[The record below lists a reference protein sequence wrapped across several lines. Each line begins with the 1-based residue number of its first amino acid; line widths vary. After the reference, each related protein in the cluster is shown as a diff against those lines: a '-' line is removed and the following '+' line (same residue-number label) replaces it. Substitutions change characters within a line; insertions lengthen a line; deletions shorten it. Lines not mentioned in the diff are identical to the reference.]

1 MKDKDIA
8 KRKEKKEKRDEKVK
22 AERRSRKCG
31 GIFKELRYVSD
42 AEFGRV
48 SRRNTTAV
56 VAAVVI
62 PYASVQQLRWWYIPL
77 LWVWLW
83 ALRDAPIS
91 VVFSRRRIVVSGMGR
106 LLLLVLRLLVLWWW
120 LLLLL
125 LVVVIR
131 V

>member
-8 KRKEKKEKRDEKVK
+8 KKKKKKRDEKVK

-106 LLLLVLRLLVLWWW
+106 LLLLLVLWWS